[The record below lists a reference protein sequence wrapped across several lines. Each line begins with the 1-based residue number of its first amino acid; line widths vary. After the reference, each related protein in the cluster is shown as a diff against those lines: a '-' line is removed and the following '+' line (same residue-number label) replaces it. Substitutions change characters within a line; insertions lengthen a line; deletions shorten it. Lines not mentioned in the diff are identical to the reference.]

1 MNTNSREII
10 LQRIRSGLTNAA
22 VAGFADLREPP
33 VPEVWPRTCP
43 PPAELV
49 SRFCE
54 ELRLLSGEPVHC
66 ATLDDARRQLAQLM
80 ESDACS
86 RLGCLDRP
94 LVRELVGQV
103 AAERLEWV
111 FNDWTAE
118 RIEQLPAALIT
129 AEALLADTGSCVVHC
144 ATSVERLMCYL
155 PPICVVAARV
165 QQLAEHLPAAWE
177 PIASACCAADSRGEV
192 VLITG
197 PSRTADIEKKLILGV
212 HGPKRLLV
220 LVME

>member
-129 AEALLADTGSCVVHC
+129 AEALLADTGSCVV
-144 ATSVERLMCYL
+144 RLRH
-155 PPICVVAARV
+155 VSRAADV
-165 QQLAEHLPAAWE
+165 LPAADLRGRG
-177 PIASACCAADSRGEV
+177 PRTAACRAPAGRVGTDRQRVSRG
-192 VLITG
+192 G
-197 PSRTADIEKKLILGV
+197 FPRRGRAY
-212 HGPKRLLV
+212 HRP
-220 LVME
+220 